1 MTEQQTPVMTPPA
14 APPAAPTGPKKKRK
28 GRGKTI
34 AGILIVAAIAIALV
48 VLVWYF
54 VFREDGSKGEV
65 MTDFVTRG
73 SIQSMVEGSG
83 TTKAKDSATVTP
95 GSGTIL
101 ELFVQEGDQVTA
113 GQQLYRMD
121 DTTARDAVTEA
132 QKSVDNCNKE
142 LQAVYDKIAELSITA
157 PHAGN
162 LREVAD
168 LKVGDTVNEGD
179 TIATLVNDTKLRLS
193 LYYSYAY
200 EGDIKVGQTA
210 QISIPAIMAPVTG
223 KVEQINK
230 VRFVSPEGATHF
242 EVVLVLDNPGTL
254 AEGMDASAG
263 LTAADG
269 TPIYPYQNG
278 KLEYYE
284 STKITAKAT
293 GPVER
298 VSLLNYGDVK
308 AGQLLVQLG
317 AKDTDE
323 EIASKENALKAAQE
337 KLEEATK
344 ELEKYNAVAP
354 IDGTV
359 LQCSLTEGQEVSSGQ
374 GITIADTSQ
383 MIIEIQV
390 DERNARY
397 IKAGMMVDINQYG
410 TPYVGIVESVSMTA
424 SGENGVASIP
434 AVVTVD
440 NYDGSMIPG
449 TYAEYSFVASESEDC
464 LTVPV
469 QAVKYVSFAN
479 VQLPE
484 TLDADPS
491 AGMDDGMMDDGM
503 MDDGMMDDGM
513 MDDGMMDDGMMD
525 GGMVD
530 GGVEAL
536 PQSYSGGAFAD
547 PLGMIAVPMPGGGV
561 VVDGGSMGGSSGGAS
576 DDSTGV
582 IVWVKSKEA
591 PANAILEPDP
601 TWDCPESFWAVPVE
615 VGLSDNSKVEI
626 TRGLAEGQEVFI
638 GYQNPDEMYY

>member
-200 EGDIKVGQTA
+200 EGDINVGQTA

-230 VRFVSPEGATHF
+230 VRFVCPEGATHF

-284 STKITAKAT
+284 STKITSKAT

-337 KLEEATK
+337 KLEDYTITST
-344 ELEKYNAVAP
+344 
-354 IDGTV
+354 IDGEVIEKNLDVGDNISGLSNSGASVTYPAIIYDR
-359 LQCSLTEGQEVSSGQ
+359 SELTFDMDVDEKDISK
-374 GITIADTSQ
+374 
-383 MIIEIQV
+383 IQV
-390 DERNARY
+390 
-397 IKAGMMVDINQYG
+397 GQ
-410 TPYVGIVESVSMTA
+410 
-424 SGENGVASIP
+424 
-434 AVVTVD
+434 
-440 NYDGSMIPG
+440 
-449 TYAEYSFVASESEDC
+449 
-464 LTVPV
+464 
-469 QAVKYVSFAN
+469 
-479 VQLPE
+479 
-484 TLDADPS
+484 
-491 AGMDDGMMDDGM
+491 
-503 MDDGMMDDGM
+503 
-513 MDDGMMDDGMMD
+513 
-525 GGMVD
+525 
-530 GGVEAL
+530 
-536 PQSYSGGAFAD
+536 
-547 PLGMIAVPMPGGGV
+547 
-561 VVDGGSMGGSSGGAS
+561 
-576 DDSTGV
+576 
-582 IVWVKSKEA
+582 
-591 PANAILEPDP
+591 
-601 TWDCPESFWAVPVE
+601 
-615 VGLSDNSKVEI
+615 KVEI
-626 TRGLAEGQEVFI
+626 TAGALDDQSFTGVVDKININGTTTSGHTSYPVTVKVEGSPEALYPGMNVSAKIIVEEVGSVLALPVEAVERGNTVLVAKEGCLDENGVIKDLSAAEERQVTLGRNDDEYIEIVDGLEEGEVVLALSPQGSSLMSAM
-638 GYQNPDEMYY
+638 GMG

>member
-298 VSLLNYGDVK
+298 VSLLDYGDVK

-337 KLEEATK
+337 KLEDYTITST
-344 ELEKYNAVAP
+344 
-354 IDGTV
+354 IDGEVIEKNLDVGDNISGLSNSGASVTYPAIIYDR
-359 LQCSLTEGQEVSSGQ
+359 SELTFDMDVDEKDISK
-374 GITIADTSQ
+374 
-383 MIIEIQV
+383 IQV
-390 DERNARY
+390 
-397 IKAGMMVDINQYG
+397 GQ
-410 TPYVGIVESVSMTA
+410 
-424 SGENGVASIP
+424 
-434 AVVTVD
+434 
-440 NYDGSMIPG
+440 
-449 TYAEYSFVASESEDC
+449 
-464 LTVPV
+464 
-469 QAVKYVSFAN
+469 
-479 VQLPE
+479 
-484 TLDADPS
+484 
-491 AGMDDGMMDDGM
+491 
-503 MDDGMMDDGM
+503 
-513 MDDGMMDDGMMD
+513 
-525 GGMVD
+525 
-530 GGVEAL
+530 
-536 PQSYSGGAFAD
+536 
-547 PLGMIAVPMPGGGV
+547 
-561 VVDGGSMGGSSGGAS
+561 
-576 DDSTGV
+576 
-582 IVWVKSKEA
+582 
-591 PANAILEPDP
+591 
-601 TWDCPESFWAVPVE
+601 
-615 VGLSDNSKVEI
+615 KVEI
-626 TRGLAEGQEVFI
+626 TAGALDDQSFTGVVDKININGTTTSGHTSYPVTVKVEGSPEALYPGMNVSAKIIVEEVGSVLALPVEAVERGNTVLVAKEGCLDENGVIKDLSAAEERQVTLGRNDDEYIEIVDGLEEGEVVLALSPQGSSLMSAM
-638 GYQNPDEMYY
+638 GMG

>member
-200 EGDIKVGQTA
+200 EGNIKVGQTA

-503 MDDGMMDDGM
+503 MD
-513 MDDGMMDDGMMD
+513 

-601 TWDCPESFWAVPVE
+601 TWDCPEGFWAVPVE

>member
-503 MDDGMMDDGM
+503 MDDGMMD
-513 MDDGMMDDGMMD
+513 

-547 PLGMIAVPMPGGGV
+547 PLGMVAVPMPGGGV
-561 VVDGGSMGGSSGGAS
+561 VVDGGSMSSGGAS

>member
-168 LKVGDTVNEGD
+168 LKVGDTVKEGD

-503 MDDGMMDDGM
+503 MDDGMMDGGM
-513 MDDGMMDDGMMD
+513 VDDGMMD

>member
-440 NYDGSMIPG
+440 GSMIPG

-503 MDDGMMDDGM
+503 MDDGMMDG
-513 MDDGMMDDGMMD
+513 GMMD

-547 PLGMIAVPMPGGGV
+547 PLGMIAVPMPGGV

-601 TWDCPESFWAVPVE
+601 TWDCPEGFWAVPVE

-638 GYQNPDEMYY
+638 GYQNPDEMYYAH